1 MAGFATEIYFSTFWS
16 LEAQDQA
23 TSRLSVWRESAFCF
37 MCLHTEK
44 GCRRGI
50 SFARALIPTPRAPP
64 SLHNHLL
71 KASPPNT
78 IALGIRF
85 PHMNVGG
92 TQTLSL
98 VFITPPRFL
107 PLELYTTAP
116 PPRHLRPESREPWS
130 SKAAFPNTL
139 SSNEWSMNPHHPPS
153 SPTISWSPRG
163 WGGLLKVSQAS
174 PLALGH

>member
-37 MCLHTEK
+37 MCPHTEK
-44 GCRRGI
+44 GCRRGL

-116 PPRHLRPESREPWS
+116 PPVTCAQSHGNPGALRLL
-130 SKAAFPNTL
+130 FPTL
-139 SSNEWSMNPHHPPS
+139 SPQMNGP
-153 SPTISWSPRG
+153 
-163 WGGLLKVSQAS
+163 
-174 PLALGH
+174 